1 MSSAEMAVASS
12 LPARGRPRWELLTGI
27 AFVVLFVGSVVGSNA
42 LADNASDKN
51 WVANYTGRT
60 NQAQHLATGILLL
73 LAALCLLSFLTS
85 VWTRIAEARQPA
97 ILNPLPLVA
106 AGVSSACI
114 AVGGILM
121 AGISGSL
128 LIGPIPMP
136 GADLL
141 RLSNDLGFAMVGVA
155 GMSTAALGIACLS
168 VQAHATGLFG
178 RRLLIFSLVVAL
190 ALLGSIAFVP
200 IIALLIWLIVVSI
213 ALSRSTGTRGWN
225 P

>member
-1 MSSAEMAVASS
+1 MSSVGIGVAGS
-12 LPARGRPRWELLTGI
+12 LTTRGRPRWELLTGI

-42 LADNASDKN
+42 LADGASDKA

-85 VWTRIAEARQPA
+85 MWTRIAEARRPA
-97 ILNPLPLVA
+97 IVNPLPLVA
-106 AGVSSACI
+106 AGVSAACI

-128 LIGPIPMP
+128 LIGPMPMP
-136 GADLL
+136 GADVL
-141 RLSNDLGFAMVGVA
+141 RLTNDLGFAMVGVA
-155 GMSTAALGIACLS
+155 GMSAAALSIACLS
-168 VQAHATGLFG
+168 VQARAAGLFG

-190 ALLGSIAFVP
+190 ALLGSIAFLP
-200 IIALLIWLIVVSI
+200 IITLLIWLVVVGI
-213 ALSRSTGTRGWN
+213 ALSRSPGATG
-225 P
+225 